1 MKPSALSRRSFISSV
16 PVLVSLPYVSHA
28 TAQEPA
34 LPLGQ
39 AELGLHITEMEL
51 IVVRATARTNWI
63 FLRLKTN
70 EGLTGLGE
78 VSMGRRA
85 NFPEVAQFFDLI
97 HERSPFEIQRYRQR
111 GREMVSSGSREL
123 ATAFSAVE
131 QAQWDLVGKSLRAPL
146 YQLTG
151 GSLRSEL
158 PVYANINRATSDR
171 SPEGFAEN
179 AQQAVADGFRAIKA
193 APFDGFPSLDR
204 PATEIN
210 TATELGIACIEAMR
224 NAIGPDVDL
233 KIDAHSNFDVPLA
246 IKVAQRLEPQSLSWY
261 EEPVPPTDLE
271 STKAIKDKIRQPMAG
286 GEFLFG
292 VKGFE
297 PLCQAQAVD
306 IIMPD
311 VKHCGGVTELQHI
324 ATIANL
330 HDVLVS
336 PHNPS
341 GPVSTAASVQLCV
354 GMSNFAILEYQWN
367 EVPWRSELIDPP
379 ERFSAGMIQV
389 PDGPGFGV
397 KLNEST
403 VRAHG

>member
-1 MKPSALSRRSFISSV
+1 MKPSTLSRRSFIGNV
-16 PVLVSLPYVSHA
+16 PVLVSLPYVSYA

-39 AELGLHITEMEL
+39 TELGLRITEMEL

-85 NFPEVAQFFDLI
+85 NFPEVAQFFDII

-146 YQLTG
+146 YKLIG
-151 GSLRSEL
+151 GSLRSDL

-179 AQQAVADGFRAIKA
+179 AQHAVADGFRAIKA

-204 PATEIN
+204 PAAEIN

-224 NAIGPDVDL
+224 KAIGPDVDL

-292 VKGFE
+292 VKGFA

-324 ATIANL
+324 ATVANL

-354 GMSNFAILEYQWN
+354 GMSNFDILEYQWN

-397 KLNEST
+397 ELNEST